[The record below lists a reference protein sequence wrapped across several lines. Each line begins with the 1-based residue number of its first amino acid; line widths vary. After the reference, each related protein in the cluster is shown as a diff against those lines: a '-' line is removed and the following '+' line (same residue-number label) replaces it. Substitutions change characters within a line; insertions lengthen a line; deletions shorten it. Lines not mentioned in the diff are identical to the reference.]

1 MEKAYNISD
10 LRFEKDYLILV
21 VDNQT
26 LKLKL
31 EDISQKLSKATD
43 QELKDFKISPSG
55 YGIHWRL
62 LDEDLSVNGLLK
74 LYQTKTHKNQLHI

>member
-1 MEKAYNISD
+1 MEKAYNSLE
-10 LRFEKDYLILV
+10 LRFEKDWMILK

-26 LKLKL
+26 FQLKLN
-31 EDISQKLSKATD
+31 DISEKLSKAT
-43 QELKDFKISPSG
+43 ELELNDFKISPSG

-74 LYQTKTHKNQLHI
+74 IALQKSPENKLSI

>member
-10 LRFEKDYLILV
+10 VRFEKDWFMLI

-26 LKLKL
+26 IKLKL
-31 EDISQKLSKATD
+31 EDISEKLSKATIE
-43 QELKDFKISPSG
+43 ELNDYKISPSG

-62 LDEDLSVNGLLK
+62 LDEDLSVNGLMK
-74 LYQTKTHKNQLHI
+74 LARKNAPLQSHDH